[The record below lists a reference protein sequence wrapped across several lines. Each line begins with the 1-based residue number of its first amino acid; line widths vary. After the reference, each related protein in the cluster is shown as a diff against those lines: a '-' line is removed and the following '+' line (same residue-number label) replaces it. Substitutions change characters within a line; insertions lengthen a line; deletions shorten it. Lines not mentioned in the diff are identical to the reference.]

1 LKAISPEVELEGWG
15 DNAFKVT
22 FGNINFDF

>member
-1 LKAISPEVELEGWG
+1 MKAKPLKVELEGWG

-22 FGNINFDF
+22 PANLQ